1 MPTGIEISTGFIDEV
16 LLPVLRRELPD
27 DCGRL
32 AVAIIGTGSEVLGLD
47 DEISRDHH
55 WGPRAN
61 VIYLRRDE
69 ARLGER
75 CRAILQTK
83 LPKTYL
89 QYQVHADLKSMIGV
103 CTTSLEGFFETI
115 LGVPQL
121 PQRDLD
127 WLELCEVDLLH
138 VTGGKVVYDGPGE
151 LTRYRQHLAYYPD
164 NVWKKRVADWCAYA
178 AHREGAYN
186 VQRSSRR
193 GDEITS
199 TIYLGQAFKRIMEL
213 CFLLNRRYAPYTKWL
228 NLTCRRLPKYG
239 DRVAPMLDDIMAERA
254 WRQRVLKLAEVQY
267 VLADCVADV
276 GLARRPV
283 RRPFDE
289 GMTVAPLYES
299 AAEIYSKLPGELF
312 EPSFSTVE
320 YWERLARQVLFDTS
334 DFFQQRVFKEE
345 IRPGAN
351 S

>member
-1 MPTGIEISTGFIDEV
+1 MATGIEISTNFINEIV
-16 LLPVLRRELPD
+16 LPVLKKELPD
-27 DCGRL
+27 DYARL
-32 AVAIIGTGSEVLGLD
+32 AVAIIGTGSEILGLD

-61 VIYLRRDE
+61 VMYLRADE
-69 ARLGER
+69 ARLGKR
-75 CRAILQTK
+75 IQTILQTK

-89 QYQVHADLKSMIGV
+89 QYEVHADLKSMISI
-103 CTTSLEGFFETI
+103 CTTSVEDFFETI
-115 LGVPQL
+115 LGVPDL

-127 WLELCEVDLLH
+127 WLKLCEVDLLH

-151 LTRYRQHLAYYPD
+151 LTRYRRHLAYYPD

-199 TIYLGQAFKRIMEL
+199 TMYLGQAFKRIMEM
-213 CFLLNRRYAPYTKWL
+213 CFVLNRQYAPYTKWL
-228 NLTCRRLPKYG
+228 NRTYRRLPKYV
-239 DRVAPMLDDIMAERA
+239 DRIAPALDDIMAAKA
-254 WRQRVLKLAEVQY
+254 WRQRVIKLADVQY
-267 VLADCVADV
+267 VLAESVADL
-276 GLARRPV
+276 GLTRKPV

-289 GMTVAPLYES
+289 GMTIAPLYES

-312 EPSFSTVE
+312 YPSFSTVE

-334 DFFQQRVFKEE
+334 DFFQKRVFKEE
-345 IRPGAN
+345 
-351 S
+351 